1 MHMLNLLFFVGAVA
15 ARGFTIPEGTPNGVY
30 KVTYDAEGEATHTF
44 IGNTTIE
51 KAQVADLPKVKA
63 RSSRF
68 RPREDDDEV
77 HCGDYDL
84 NHDDAD
90 YSVQMLS
97 DQCNPDAIGS
107 GLDFYSIW
115 GGVVACK
122 RFPRTLVFS
131 GTSANCTTTF
141 R

>member
-63 RSSRF
+63 RSSR
-68 RPREDDDEV
+68 EDLEKTT
-77 HCGDYDL
+77 
-84 NHDDAD
+84 
-90 YSVQMLS
+90 M
-97 DQCNPDAIGS
+97 
-107 GLDFYSIW
+107 
-115 GGVVACK
+115 
-122 RFPRTLVFS
+122 RFIAETTILTMMTPITLFK
-131 GTSANCTTTF
+131 C
-141 R
+141 